1 MNGHARLRSRAAWRR
16 ALTVFSL
23 AAGSIAVGIAV
34 VAFTVA
40 SPARG
45 VVLEVE
51 TATLATLPPSIP
63 APTSSPADPPADTQ
77 SPDPLPSADPLPTT
91 TPATFPPPK
100 VPATALTINDLD
112 ISQALQPVGLQDDGW
127 MEIPEVTEIGWYRH
141 GAAPGQPGST
151 VLVAHVRW
159 GDTPGPFYRL
169 GALEPGALIEVGGED
184 GAVHSYVVVERAMYD
199 KDSLP
204 DRLWLKSGPE
214 TLALITCGGEFNNS
228 TRRYKQNIVVYAVPI
243 VEATD
248 TLPSV

>member
-1 MNGHARLRSRAAWRR
+1 MNGDARLHSRTAWRR
-16 ALTVFSL
+16 ALTVFSF
-23 AAGSIAVGIAV
+23 AAGGIAVGIAV

-51 TATLATLPPSIP
+51 TATLVTLPVSIP
-63 APTSSPADPPADTQ
+63 TPTPSTADAPAATQ
-77 SPDPLPSADPLPTT
+77 SPDPLPSADPP
-91 TPATFPPPK
+91 PATTSTTLPPPK

-112 ISQALQPVGLQDDGW
+112 ISQEVQPVGLQDDGW

-151 VLVAHVRW
+151 VLVAHVWW

-214 TLALITCGGEFNNS
+214 TLALITCGGEFDRA
-228 TRRYKQNIVVYAVPI
+228 TRRYKENIVIYAVPI

-248 TLPSV
+248 SLPSI